1 MKLNLEWNIKYC
13 TNFSEEKM
21 SLKSKILL
29 LDQGLVDELK
39 TEAKQRKS
47 DFGNS
52 GRSGFHP
59 GIFSNGFGEF
69 STMKKNEMKNIAS
82 ATISTT
88 GKLLKS

>member
-1 MKLNLEWNIKYC
+1 MYQFFWRKNE
-13 TNFSEEKM
+13 
-21 SLKSKILL
+21 LKIHNST

-59 GIFSNGFGEF
+59 GIFSDGFGEF
-69 STMKKNEMKNIAS
+69 STMKKNKMKNIAVVP
-82 ATISTT
+82 ISTT
-88 GKLLKS
+88 GKLFKS